1 MTSWGR
7 RNVVDFWTVGCN
19 FLLFFYFI
27 CIWPWVNRGFNPTSL
42 CATKKSGTGPDCA
55 GPRVMSLPSPTR
67 VWSAPLS
74 NCSDWPAAAYYF
86 LRCLPFLF
94 FWTLKGVVGWACAAM
109 GHCHGATQPGS
120 NTDVLT
126 SRWCRAFM
134 PERHCCHGLA
144 SPRLSSTVETEI
156 LRPKW
161 WDESLLAQVRNTIKT
176 YLRQRPDTQYRP
188 WHRKFPVSQRTSL
201 AFPRGARATSTA
213 DTGGGRTRSGGV
225 E

>member
-67 VWSAPLS
+67 VWSALWVIAVIGQRLLITS
-74 NCSDWPAAAYYF
+74 CAAF
-86 LRCLPFLF
+86 LFFF

-120 NTDVLT
+120 NPDVLT

-144 SPRLSSTVETEI
+144 SLQPWRL
-156 LRPKW
+156 KF
-161 WDESLLAQVRNTIKT
+161 WDLNGGMSLYWL
-176 YLRQRPDTQYRP
+176 
-188 WHRKFPVSQRTSL
+188 
-201 AFPRGARATSTA
+201 
-213 DTGGGRTRSGGV
+213 
-225 E
+225 